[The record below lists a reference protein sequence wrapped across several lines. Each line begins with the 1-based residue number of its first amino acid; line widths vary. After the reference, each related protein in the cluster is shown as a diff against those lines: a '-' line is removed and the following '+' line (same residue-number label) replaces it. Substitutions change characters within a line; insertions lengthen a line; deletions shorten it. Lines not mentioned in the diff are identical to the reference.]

1 MQSHTSTVCYVI
13 STDHVIKGSG
23 NMGGSPSWLVTILPS
38 LVAIGTV
45 EVEI

>member
-1 MQSHTSTVCYVI
+1 MQSHTSTVYVT

-23 NMGGSPSWLVTILPS
+23 NMGGRPSWLVTILPS